1 MILELKI
8 PQSAFDRLGP
18 RCDRAHAAGLA
29 RVAVQ
34 VQAVA
39 VRKAGDI
46 RKRRIPS
53 RREVA
58 AYNQRKYVRKTSRAP
73 RTITAS
79 SDPAW
84 KATGDLL
91 KSVQATPIFQKNSV
105 LLTADVPYS
114 GDRHA
119 LGVSRQPAAPALG
132 IVRRDPF
139 FADAEAVTA
148 PQIGPL
154 YIDGYQADWE
164 RGR

>member
-8 PQSAFDRLGP
+8 PQSAFDNLGR
-18 RCDRAHAAGLA
+18 RCDKAHAAGLA

-39 VRKAGDI
+39 VRKVGDI
-46 RKRRIPS
+46 RKRRIPT

-58 AYNQRKYVRKTSRAP
+58 AYNQRNYVRKTNRKARP
-73 RTITAS
+73 LTAS
-79 SDPAW
+79 SAPAW

-91 KSVQATPIFQKNSV
+91 RSVQATPIFQKNSV

-114 GDRHA
+114 GDRHE
-119 LGVSRQPAAPALG
+119 LSVSRQPKAPALG

-139 FADAEAVTA
+139 FADALSVTA

-154 YIDGYQADWE
+154 FIDGYTNDWE
-164 RGR
+164 RGA